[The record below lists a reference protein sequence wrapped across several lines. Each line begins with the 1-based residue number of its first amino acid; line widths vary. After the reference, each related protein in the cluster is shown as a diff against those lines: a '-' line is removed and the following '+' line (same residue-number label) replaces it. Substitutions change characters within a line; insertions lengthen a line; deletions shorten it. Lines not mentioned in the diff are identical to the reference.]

1 MWNPT
6 TPPGLWRYGPWER
19 LGFVKHS
26 LGDTLEAS
34 YCTNDLIAFGTI
46 IIAKGFTATDPRS
59 CHWHTILK
67 LKFKPSSFKAKSET
81 PLIAS
86 ARGGMMHAHSSFI
99 YHGHHSKKDIE
110 GTTGCSS
117 QHRVSASCQGA
128 LLRCERHLCDNGT
141 MARLCVFEKRERPAL
156 YVVQESS

>member
-1 MWNPT
+1 MQAGGTGTLQHYSTGLQEYTFLGGVMSVVGGFNSGGALFGAKRCACMWNPT

-67 LKFKPSSFKAKSET
+67 LKFKPSRRNPK
-81 PLIAS
+81 
-86 ARGGMMHAHSSFI
+86 
-99 YHGHHSKKDIE
+99 
-110 GTTGCSS
+110 
-117 QHRVSASCQGA
+117 HR
-128 LLRCERHLCDNGT
+128 
-141 MARLCVFEKRERPAL
+141 
-156 YVVQESS
+156 